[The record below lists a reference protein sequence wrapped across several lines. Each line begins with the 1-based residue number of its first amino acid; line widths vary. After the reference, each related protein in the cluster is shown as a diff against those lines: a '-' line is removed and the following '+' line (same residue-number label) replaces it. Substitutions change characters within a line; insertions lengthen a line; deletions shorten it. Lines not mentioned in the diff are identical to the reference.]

1 MKKSFNFALIS
12 ILVGLSALSI
22 EILKSPSVQAG
33 GCHWA
38 DISCNPHIKPITKPV
53 AEQAWGEAGAA
64 AYQSAAQW
72 MRANNGSS
80 QGFDETQKRYLR
92 PHFGDLLDR
101 VAVIYNANLLDE
113 WSAGGYKIRVAGVE
127 SAAQTYCNRIYVD
140 DPYKPNDIGQLKLLA
155 HELTHSKQCEQ
166 LGGAGKF
173 GFHYFREY
181 KRAGQNYENNK
192 LEREAYDF
200 ENQFASWLS
209 SQPGSNPAPPR
220 VGYFDNGVTVFYS
233 NGTSYCGFVSPKHL
247 EFTQKVNQAPS
258 LGRQD
263 PSMFGTDSGVCPLPS
278 GYFDNGAT
286 VFFSAGDGTFCGF
299 PNQQALD
306 SHQRSR
312 PQQPSFGRIDI
323 DPNRFMSSAGVCQ

>member
-1 MKKSFNFALIS
+1 MKKSFIFALIS

-22 EILKSPSVQAG
+22 EILKSPSVHAG
-33 GCHWA
+33 GCNRF
-38 DISCNPHIKPITKPV
+38 DITCNPHIKKYTRPTV
-53 AEQAWGEAGAA
+53 EQLWGEAGAAAYQSAAQWIEAGAA

-200 ENQFASWLS
+200 QNQFASWLS

-247 EFTQKVNQAPS
+247 EFS
-258 LGRQD
+258 EC
-263 PSMFGTDSGVCPLPS
+263 TDS
-278 GYFDNGAT
+278 
-286 VFFSAGDGTFCGF
+286 
-299 PNQQALD
+299 
-306 SHQRSR
+306 
-312 PQQPSFGRIDI
+312 
-323 DPNRFMSSAGVCQ
+323 